1 MISWI
6 RELDDFL
13 RGRKTTTA
21 MLADGQIQAPL
32 RRFLPLAIGLAAAY
46 GFFMGWY
53 SVLSRDEREL
63 MQLLASV
70 VKLPALFLLTLL
82 VTFPSLYVFNVL
94 VGCRLRFTAMLRLL
108 VGAVVVTA
116 SVAASLGP
124 ILAFFTISTRS
135 YSFMVLLNVALLAV
149 AGVVGLGFLMQILR
163 RLAPPTTLPWP
174 QAALSGGSASPSPST
189 ANNAP
194 PQPVQ
199 NTGAPQDVPG
209 AARAIFRVWIIIYG
223 LVGAQ
228 MGWLLR
234 PFIGSPDLP
243 FTWFRNREGN
253 VFLSVLHHLKHL
265 TGSGD

>member
-1 MISWI
+1 MMGWI

-13 RGRKTTTA
+13 RGRKTTAA
-21 MLADGQIQAPL
+21 MLADGQVQAPL
-32 RRFLPLAIGLAAAY
+32 SRFLPLAVGLASAY

-53 SVLSRDEREL
+53 SVISRDDREL
-63 MQLLASV
+63 MQLLAAV

-135 YSFMVLLNVALLAV
+135 YSFMVLLNVALLGV

-163 RLAPPTTLPWP
+163 RLAPPAFTWP
-174 QAALSGGSASPSPST
+174 QTPPT
-189 ANNAP
+189 VNP
-194 PQPVQ
+194 PQPSTSTAGGTVPPQ
-199 NTGAPQDVPG
+199 TQDSAAPQDVPG

-253 VFLSVLHHLKHL
+253 VFLSVLHHLRHL
-265 TGSGD
+265 TGGVD